1 MASSRESVPSS
12 DSGDQSGPP
21 LPSTRQTPSTIYQ
34 IQIALLRSQVATL
47 ETALER
53 EREHRQAVI
62 DRYERVIDEK

>member
-1 MASSRESVPSS
+1 
-12 DSGDQSGPP
+12 
-21 LPSTRQTPSTIYQ
+21 
-34 IQIALLRSQVATL
+34 VATL